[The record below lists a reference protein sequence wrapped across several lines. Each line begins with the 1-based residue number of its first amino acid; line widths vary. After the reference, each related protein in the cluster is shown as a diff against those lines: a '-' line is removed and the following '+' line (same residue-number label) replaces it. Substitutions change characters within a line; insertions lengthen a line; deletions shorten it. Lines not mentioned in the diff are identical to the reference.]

1 MSVHSAFVD
10 TDMAAGIEYP
20 KLSPEALVTTTL
32 DALEMGEIEV
42 LADQFT
48 RQTKAILSDYPCK
61 RPPF

>member
-1 MSVHSAFVD
+1 M
-10 TDMAAGIEYP
+10 P
-20 KLSPEALVTTTL
+20 PEDLVTATL
-32 DALEMGEIEV
+32 DALEMGEIEL